1 MRGLRWLIV
10 GLCVLAVLLLA
21 AAWLLPSTLD
31 WNRYRGTI
39 AALASDTLGRSVRID
54 GPVALTLLPQPM
66 LTAAQVSVAAGD
78 KDIAIKVARLS
89 VRVSLEAL
97 LGGRI
102 DARELVLQGADVR
115 VPWPLEKDFPL
126 PGARRALSAR
136 IEGARLSI
144 GDAVF
149 TGINATLTTGDYT
162 GSY

>member
-1 MRGLRWLIV
+1 MRWLIV
-10 GLCVLAVLLLA
+10 GLGVLAVLLLA
-21 AAWLLPSTLD
+21 AAWLLPSALD

-97 LGGRI
+97 LG
-102 DARELVLQGADVR
+102 E
-115 VPWPLEKDFPL
+115 
-126 PGARRALSAR
+126 
-136 IEGARLSI
+136 RLSLI
-144 GDAVF
+144 HISEP
-149 TGINATLTTGDYT
+149 TRPY
-162 GSY
+162 